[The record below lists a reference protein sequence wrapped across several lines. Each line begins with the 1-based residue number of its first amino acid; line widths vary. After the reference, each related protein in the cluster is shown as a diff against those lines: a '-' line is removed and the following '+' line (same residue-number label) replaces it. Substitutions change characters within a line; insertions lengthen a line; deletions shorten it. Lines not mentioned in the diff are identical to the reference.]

1 MWFTRVSINHPV
13 FATMVMAAFLVL
25 GLFSYHR
32 LPVEQFPNVEFPV
45 VVVSTAWPG
54 AAPEVVESDIT
65 RRIEEQVNTIS
76 GVYELSSRSFEGSSV
91 VIVRFDLTV
100 DPAQATQDVREKIAL
115 VRPQLR
121 EDVKES
127 LVTRFNP
134 DDMPVVSLA
143 IRSPRRNAR
152 ELTTLADQVVKRR
165 LENVRGV
172 GRVTLVGGVR
182 REVQVA
188 LRPADM
194 EALRIGV
201 DQVMQALAS
210 ENQELPAGTLVA
222 RDREQVVQI
231 RARMA
236 SVAEFGRIIV
246 ARRGGHPVY
255 LSQVADVIDGE
266 EEPETSALVD
276 GERAIALDVVRA
288 QGENTIAV
296 VDNVR
301 RTVER
306 LAAELPP
313 DVSVSVVRDASTAIR
328 NSVASVQ
335 RNIVEGALL
344 TVVIVFLFLSSWRS
358 TVITGLTLPI
368 SLIGS
373 FLVMFA
379 MGFSINMVTL
389 LALSICV
396 GLLIDDAIVVRENI
410 VRHQAMG
417 KHHRDAAFDGTKE
430 IGLAVAATTFT
441 IVAVFMPIGF
451 MGGIIGRFFRQ
462 FGVTVAFAVM
472 LSMLVAFTLDPM
484 LSSVWRDPDAH
495 GPRGNGPV
503 ARLLRAFQ
511 AAMLRLEAGYVALL
525 RWGLRHRAATMA
537 AAVAIFAGAFPL
549 MKWVGI
555 EFVPEADN
563 NEIYVQFYTPVGSS
577 LQFTE
582 DKLRQVEAALHEFDG
597 VTMAYGTINTGIAQ
611 GRNYATVF
619 AVLLDRSRRPLSVQK
634 MRTPVRERLARIA
647 GITVTDLGNLNA
659 VSSGK
664 PIQISIQGQD
674 TAVLDRLAAQ
684 VRQAVADVNA
694 RLGRDGIVELDTSS
708 KPAKP
713 TVSADIDR
721 ALASDLGVGVAQV
734 SAVLRPLLAGDA
746 TTTWRAPDDENYDVR
761 VRLPRS
767 ARSSVADLERLTLA
781 SARTDADGGPR
792 MVALRQ
798 IATFHQGL
806 GPTQINRK
814 ALTREILISANVEG
828 IAAGSAGSLLQQQL
842 ARIDL
847 PPGYRFETGGSNR
860 DMAESFGYALQALV
874 LAVVFIYM
882 ILASQFG
889 SFLQP
894 VAIMASLPLS
904 LIGVVLALLAWRS
917 TLNMFSMIGFIMLMG
932 LVTKNAILLVDF
944 ANQARARGLDRAQA
958 LLQAAEIRL
967 RPILM
972 TTLAMVFGMLPLAIG
987 AGEGAEQRAPLAHA
1001 VIGGVLASTLLTLLV
1016 VPVLYTFLDDLGARF
1031 TGQPRQ
1037 PAGDTVAAT
1046 PTGAATA
1053 LAAGP
1058 AAGEPATSAP
1068 VHQPRERGDC

>member
-13 FATMVMAAFLVL
+13 FATMMMLAFLVL
-25 GLFSYHR
+25 GIFSYHR

-54 AAPEVVESDIT
+54 ASPEVVESDIT

-76 GVYELSSRSFEGSSV
+76 GVYELSSRSFEGNSV
-91 VIVRFDLTV
+91 VIIRFDLTV

-115 VRPQLR
+115 VRPLLR

-134 DDMPVVSLA
+134 DEVPVVSLA
-143 IRSPRRNAR
+143 IRSPQRDAR

-182 REVQVA
+182 REVQVD

-194 EALRIGV
+194 EALKVGV
-201 DQVMQALAS
+201 DQVVQALAS
-210 ENQELPAGTLVA
+210 ENQELPAGTLVS

-231 RARMA
+231 RARMTN
-236 SVAEFGRIIV
+236 VADFGRIIV
-246 ARRGGHPVY
+246 ARRGGQPVY
-255 LSQVADVIDGE
+255 LAQVADVIDGE

-276 GERAIALDVVRA
+276 GGRAVSLDVVRA

-296 VDNVR
+296 VDSVR
-301 RTVER
+301 RTVAA

-328 NSVASVQ
+328 NSVSSVQ

-368 SLIGS
+368 SLIGT

-379 MGFSINMVTL
+379 MGFSINLVTL

-451 MGGIIGRFFRQ
+451 MGGIIGRFFKQ

-472 LSMLVAFTLDPM
+472 LSMLIAFTLDPM

-503 ARLLRAFQ
+503 ARLLRVFQ
-511 AAMLRLEAGYVALL
+511 ATMLRLEGGYVALL
-525 RWGLRHRAATMA
+525 RWGLRRRAVALA
-537 AAVAIFAGAFPL
+537 AAGAVFAASFPL
-549 MKWVGI
+549 MKLVGT

-563 NEIYVQFYTPVGSS
+563 NELYVQFYTPVGSS

-582 DKLRQVEAALHEFDG
+582 GKLRQVESALREFEG
-597 VTMAYGTINTGIAQ
+597 VTMTYGTINTGIAQ

-619 AVLLDRSRRPLSVQK
+619 GVLVDRSRRPLSVQK
-634 MRTPVRERLARIA
+634 MRTPVRERLSRIA
-647 GITVTDLGNLNA
+647 GVTVTDLGNLNA

-674 TAVLDRLAAQ
+674 TAVLDRLATRVTRAI
-684 VRQAVADVNA
+684 AAVNA
-694 RLGRDGIVELDTSS
+694 ELGRSGIVEVDTSS

-746 TTTWRAPDDENYDVR
+746 ATTWRAPDDENYDVR

-767 ARSSVADLERLTLA
+767 QRSSVADLERLTLA
-781 SARTDADGGPR
+781 SARSDADGGPR

-798 IATFHQGL
+798 VADFREGL

-814 ALTREILISANVEG
+814 ALAREILISANVEG
-828 IAAGSAGSLLQQQL
+828 VAAGTAGSLLQKQL
-842 ARIDL
+842 AGIDL
-847 PPGYRFETGGSNR
+847 PPGYRLETGGSNR

-889 SFLQP
+889 SFVQP
-894 VAIMASLPLS
+894 IAIMASLPLS

-944 ANQARARGLDRAQA
+944 ANQARAGGLARTQA

-1016 VPVLYTFLDDLGARF
+1016 VPVLYTFLDDLAARVTGRAREPAGAAASRPA
-1031 TGQPRQ
+1031 GQ
-1037 PAGDTVAAT
+1037 PAG
-1046 PTGAATA
+1046 
-1053 LAAGP
+1053 P
-1058 AAGEPATSAP
+1058 AP
-1068 VHQPRERGDC
+1068 QPRS

>member
-1 MWFTRVSINHPV
+1 MWFTRVSIRHPV
-13 FATMVMAAFLVL
+13 FATMMMAAFLVL
-25 GLFSYHR
+25 GIFSYHR
-32 LPVEQFPNVEFPV
+32 LPVEQFPDVEFPV
-45 VVVSTAWPG
+45 VVVSTDWPG
-54 AAPEVVESDIT
+54 ASPEVVESDIT

-76 GVYELSSRSFEGSSV
+76 GVYELSSRSFEGNSV

-121 EDVKES
+121 DDVKES

-134 DDMPVVSLA
+134 DEVPIVSLA
-143 IRSPRRNAR
+143 IRSPQRDAR

-182 REVQVA
+182 REVQVN
-188 LRPADM
+188 LRPSDM
-194 EALRIGV
+194 EALKVGV

-210 ENQELPAGTLVA
+210 ENQELPAGTLVS

-231 RARMA
+231 RARLA
-236 SVAEFGRIIV
+236 DVADFGRIIV
-246 ARRGGHPVY
+246 ARRGGEPVY
-255 LSQVADVIDGE
+255 LAQVADVIDGE

-276 GERAIALDVVRA
+276 GQRAISLDVVRA

-296 VDNVR
+296 VDSVR
-301 RTVER
+301 RVAAD

-313 DVSVSVVRDASTAIR
+313 DVSVSLVRDASVAIR

-344 TVVIVFLFLSSWRS
+344 TVLIVFLFLSSWRS

-368 SLIGS
+368 SLIGT

-379 MGFSINMVTL
+379 MGFTINLVTL
-389 LALSICV
+389 LGLSICV

-410 VRHQAMG
+410 VRHQATG

-451 MGGIIGRFFRQ
+451 MGGIIGRFFKQ

-484 LSSVWRDPDAH
+484 LSSVWRDPDAQ

-511 AAMLRLEAGYVALL
+511 AVMLRLEGGYVALL
-525 RWGLRHRAATMA
+525 RWGLRRRALALA
-537 AAVAIFAGAFPL
+537 AAAALFVAAFPL
-549 MKWVGI
+549 MKLVGV

-563 NEIYVQFYTPVGSS
+563 NELYVQFHTPVGSS

-582 DKLRQVEAALHEFDG
+582 DKLRQVEAALREFEG
-597 VTMAYGTINTGIAQ
+597 VQMTYGTINTGVAQ

-619 AVLLDRSRRPLSVQK
+619 ALLADRDERPLSVQA
-634 MRTPVRERLARIA
+634 MRKPARERLARIA
-647 GITVTDLGNLNA
+647 GVTVTDLGNLNA

-674 TAVLDRLAAQ
+674 AAVLDRLATQ
-684 VRQAVADVNA
+684 VMQAIGAVNA
-694 RLGRDGIVELDTSS
+694 QLGHAGIVEVDTSS

-713 TVSADIDR
+713 TVSAEIDR
-721 ALASDLGVGVAQV
+721 PLASDLGISVAQV
-734 SAVLRPLLAGDA
+734 SAALRPLLAGDA
-746 TTTWRAPDDENYDVR
+746 VTTWRAPDDENYDVR
-761 VRLPRS
+761 VRLPRGD
-767 ARSSVADLERLTLA
+767 RSSVADLERLALT
-781 SARTDADGGPR
+781 STRVDPDGSPR

-798 IATFHQGL
+798 VAEFRQGL

-814 ALTREILISANVEG
+814 ALARETLIAANVEG
-828 IAAGSAGSLLQQQL
+828 IAAGSAGALLQQQL
-842 ARIDL
+842 EAIEL

-874 LAVVFIYM
+874 LAVLFIYM

-889 SFLQP
+889 SFVQP
-894 VAIMASLPLS
+894 IAIMASLPLS

-944 ANQARARGLDRAQA
+944 ANQARAGGMERTRA
-958 LLQAAEIRL
+958 LLRAAEIRL

-972 TTLAMVFGMLPLAIG
+972 TTLAMVFGMLPLALG
-987 AGEGAEQRAPLAHA
+987 SGQGAEQRAPLAHA

-1016 VPVLYTFLDDLGARF
+1016 VPVLYSVLDDLVARL
-1031 TGQPRQ
+1031 GGRARAE
-1037 PAGDTVAAT
+1037 PAASEPA
-1046 PTGAATA
+1046 
-1053 LAAGP
+1053 P
-1058 AAGEPATSAP
+1058 AAGSPDAAVT
-1068 VHQPRERGDC
+1068 PRSVEGPGC